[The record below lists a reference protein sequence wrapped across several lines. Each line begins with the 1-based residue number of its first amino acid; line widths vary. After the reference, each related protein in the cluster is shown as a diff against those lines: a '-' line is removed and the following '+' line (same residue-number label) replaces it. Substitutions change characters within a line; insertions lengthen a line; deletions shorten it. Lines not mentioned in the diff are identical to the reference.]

1 MKTRKNDP
9 GIRALREAISASI
22 TTMAWALA
30 ILYGLLAVIHPYALS
45 GDHRWSMALAAVI
58 SSALSGAIALVWR
71 KNPRPNQAH
80 LVSALLAGI
89 ALANTVLH
97 FALFKQA
104 VNTSNFVILIIGLGL
119 VLLSR
124 VSFYSIAALALIAW
138 ITIVAI
144 CNVAEPSEWGW
155 FLFFA
160 TFVGCVL
167 EEQRIHATRAS
178 GTRAE
183 QLVNRNQAIQSIAKA
198 PALSDTSVAHVLKLI
213 AEAARINLA
222 ASIVTVWL
230 PEDDKHELR
239 LVASDREG
247 ILDTSATK
255 HQTLS
260 ISEEFAQLLCESRT
274 VASNQHAGMPSGRG
288 GLDEESL
295 DGPTLYVGIISS
307 RNLAGV
313 ILIERETTDYDWI
326 LEDQMF
332 AASIADLA
340 TLALQT
346 RRRIALEGQAR
357 KAEHLE
363 SLGVLAGGVAHDFN
377 NLLMIIL
384 GNIELMQGSQTASS
398 ETQARLES
406 MMEAGIRARDLAQQ
420 MLAYAGRARRETR
433 TIDLA
438 ALGAEIDRDWARDLL
453 IGIKVTFDIDQS
465 KVFAVEVDP
474 TQIRQ
479 VILNLLTNARDA
491 GASLI
496 TISVGSESA
505 LNVSERDSTL
515 EKSRHHWLEVR
526 DNGTGISANEI
537 ERIFEPFYTTRDTGS
552 GLGLAASLGIM
563 RAHLGALN
571 AKSKLEQGSQFRMLL
586 PCSSKLPETI
596 LTEAPGLLKNVPEN
610 TKVLLIEDEA
620 LIAEVTIAML
630 KQTGRQVH
638 WMDSL
643 AACERDLPSIDLYAL
658 EFALIDVTLGDGSGV
673 DAATLLHK
681 RRPDLPVILMSGYDA
696 RNVLEDHC
704 LDESV
709 EFLSKPFSQ
718 GALQASIDKAITGF
732 LSDTLIDHAE

>member
-1 MKTRKNDP
+1 
-9 GIRALREAISASI
+9 
-22 TTMAWALA
+22 MAWGLA
-30 ILYGLLAVIHPYALS
+30 ILYGLLAAIHPYALS

-58 SSALSGAIALVWR
+58 SSALSASLALVWR
-71 KNPRPNQAH
+71 KNPRPNKAH

-89 ALANTVLH
+89 ALVNTVLH
-97 FALFKQA
+97 FALFQQA
-104 VNTSNFVILIIGLGL
+104 VNTTNFVILILGLGL

-124 VSFYSIAALALIAW
+124 VSFYSITALALIAW
-138 ITIVAI
+138 TTIVTI

-160 TFVGCVL
+160 TFVGCIL
-167 EEQRIHATRAS
+167 QEQRIRATRAS

-183 QLVNRNQAIQSIAKA
+183 LLVNRSQALQNLVKA
-198 PALSDTSVAHVLKLI
+198 PALSDTNVTHVLNLI
-213 AEAARINLA
+213 AEAARVNLA
-222 ASIVTVWL
+222 ASIVTIWL
-230 PEDDKHELR
+230 PEDGGKQDLR

-247 ILDTSATK
+247 ILDTSAST

-260 ISEEFAQLLCESRT
+260 ISEEFTQLLCESRT
-274 VASNQHAGMPSGRG
+274 VASTPHTGMPSSRG
-288 GLDEESL
+288 DPDEKSR
-295 DGPTLYVGIISS
+295 DRPTLYVGIISS

-326 LEDQMF
+326 VEDQMF

-346 RRRIALEGQAR
+346 RQRLALEGQAR

-398 ETQARLES
+398 ETQTRLES
-406 MMEAGIRARDLAQQ
+406 MMEAGTRARDLAQQ

-438 ALGAEIDRDWARDLL
+438 DLGAEIDRDWARDLL

-496 TISVGSESA
+496 TISVGSDSA

-630 KQTGRQVH
+630 KQTGRQVQ

-696 RNVLEDHC
+696 RNVLEDTR
-704 LDESV
+704 LDNSV
-709 EFLSKPFSQ
+709 EFLSKPFSH
-718 GALQASIDKAITGF
+718 GALQASIDKAIKRTRI
-732 LSDTLIDHAE
+732 SDT

>member
-1 MKTRKNDP
+1 MKIRKNNS
-9 GIRALREAISASI
+9 GTRALREAISASI
-22 TTMAWALA
+22 TTMAWGLA
-30 ILYGLLAVIHPYALS
+30 ILYGLLAAIHPYALS

-58 SSALSGAIALVWR
+58 SSALSASLALVWR
-71 KNPRPNQAH
+71 KNPRPNKAH

-89 ALANTVLH
+89 ALVNTVLH
-97 FALFKQA
+97 FALFQQA
-104 VNTSNFVILIIGLGL
+104 VNTTNFVILILGLGL

-124 VSFYSIAALALIAW
+124 VSFYSITALALIAW
-138 ITIVAI
+138 TTIVTI

-160 TFVGCVL
+160 TFVGCIL
-167 EEQRIHATRAS
+167 QEQRIRATRAS

-183 QLVNRNQAIQSIAKA
+183 QLVNRNQAIQNIAKA

-230 PEDDKHELR
+230 PEDGDKHELR

-295 DGPTLYVGIISS
+295 DGPTLYVGIVSS

-384 GNIELMQGSQTASS
+384 GNIELMQGSQAASS
-398 ETQARLES
+398 ETQARLKS

-438 ALGAEIDRDWARDLL
+438 DLGAEIDRDWARDLL

-496 TISVGSESA
+496 TISVGSDSA

-630 KQTGRQVH
+630 KQTGRQVQ

-696 RNVLEDHC
+696 RNVLEDTR
-704 LDESV
+704 LDNSV
-709 EFLSKPFSQ
+709 EFLSKPFSH
-718 GALQASIDKAITGF
+718 GALQASIDKAIKRTRI
-732 LSDTLIDHAE
+732 SDT